1 MKILLF
7 GGTTEGRVISE
18 NLAARGDKVTVCV
31 ATDYGREE
39 QAQVEGVDILT
50 GRKGPEEMRA
60 LMQSC
65 DLVVDATHP
74 YATEVT
80 ALLKEAAQETGTE
93 YVRVRRTLTSNET
106 GTSPANIHYYGSA
119 ADVADALRPTE
130 GNILLA
136 TGTKELSSFAGLSP
150 ERLIPRVL
158 PSTENLAACEALGIP
173 RRNIVAMQGPFST
186 DLNVALLRQKD
197 IRFFVTKD
205 GGPTGGFPEKVE
217 AAEQTGV
224 PLLVIAPPEE
234 EGLTVKEFLEAQL

>member
-158 PSTENLAACEALGIP
+158 PSAENLAACEALGIP
-173 RRNIVAMQGPFST
+173 RRNIVAMQGPFSK

-197 IRFFVTKD
+197 IRYFVTKD
-205 GGPTGGFPEKVE
+205 GGPTGGFPEKAE
-217 AAEQTGV
+217 ASAQTGI
-224 PLLVIAPPEE
+224 PLLVIAPPDE
-234 EGLTVKEFLEAQL
+234 EGLTVEEFLEARL

>member
-7 GGTTEGRVISE
+7 GGTTEGRVLSE
-18 NLAARGDKVTVCV
+18 ALAAMGDDVTVCV

-39 QAQVEGVDILT
+39 QAQVEGVTILT

-60 LMQSC
+60 LMTGC

-80 ALLKEAAQETGTE
+80 ALLKEATGKTGTK
-93 YVRVRRTLTSNET
+93 YVRIRRTLTT
-106 GTSPANIHYYGSA
+106 TDAGISPENIHYYGSA
-119 ADVADALRPTE
+119 ADVAEALTSTE

-158 PSTENLAACEALGIP
+158 PTPENLAACEALGIP

-205 GGPTGGFPEKVE
+205 GGPAGGFPEKAE
-217 AAEQTGV
+217 AAEQTGI
-224 PLLVIAPPEE
+224 PLLVITPPEE
-234 EGLTVKEFLEAQL
+234 EGMTVEEFLEAQL